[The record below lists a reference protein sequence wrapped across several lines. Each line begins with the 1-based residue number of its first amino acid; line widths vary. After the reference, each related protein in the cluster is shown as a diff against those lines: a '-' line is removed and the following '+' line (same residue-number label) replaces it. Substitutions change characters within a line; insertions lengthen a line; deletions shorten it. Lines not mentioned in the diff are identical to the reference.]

1 MKRYKTANRIFLAS
15 AILFGIAIGVHC
27 FCENPLTGLFYFLAQ
42 SCLIG
47 CFADWFA
54 VEALFRNRLHLPLF
68 KPLIPANRE
77 AVLRRLQ
84 ETVEGKLV
92 GKETF
97 TDLLKNFSLI
107 QFIEKE
113 AEGSVKD
120 IETDLARSGGELL
133 LGFMENHKK
142 DLSRWIRQGVDNVR
156 VSLGFYLREKALEG
170 NYTEQFLDKLLEE
183 AQRAVKS
190 DQMKQIITNKLEK
203 LGENRER
210 GFLER
215 LVYSFAKFTNTVDY
229 EDMAEAF
236 LAALSERIELW
247 RVDIHPF
254 HKTLLKEWNAAV
266 EAFLKTEE
274 AEKALV
280 GVHDQR
286 ADIVQHGDAA
296 LGQQHIAG
304 QAYIKRVGTAQVGGQ
319 HSQIVKIFDRFQRH
333 QLDVFQ
339 LRQVNGATVV
349 AVGNPHIQAGAL
361 NEFVQPDDGLIDIA
375 RDAGDIITQYRAV
388 DDDGV
393 QSSSSFSQWE
403 QSSNSCCQS
412 AMRRSQYSFSSR
424 SKRSSLKLRLCSRIS
439 SLE

>member
-1 MKRYKTANRIFLAS
+1 MGGRDFLMKRYKTANRIFLAS

-77 AVLRRLQ
+77 AVLWRLQ

-133 LGFMENHKK
+133 LGLMENHKK

-190 DQMKQIITNKLEK
+190 DQMKQVITNKLEK

-280 GVHDQR
+280 HFAEELYQSVSVEEKADALYNSLYEKWAAGDQFEKCFVPKLR
-286 ADIVQHGDAA
+286 TMLHNALRSVAENKELRTGIDESARALGGNILEEEYPHISSITADILKKFKD
-296 LGQQHIAG
+296 
-304 QAYIKRVGTAQVGGQ
+304 
-319 HSQIVKIFDRFQRH
+319 SD
-333 QLDVFQ
+333 
-339 LRQVNGATVV
+339 
-349 AVGNPHIQAGAL
+349 L
-361 NEFVQPDDGLIDIA
+361 NEFIEAKVHKELEGIRINGAVVGLAAGAALYGLIEYLYLPFI
-375 RDAGDIITQYRAV
+375 
-388 DDDGV
+388 
-393 QSSSSFSQWE
+393 SLLFS
-403 QSSNSCCQS
+403 
-412 AMRRSQYSFSSR
+412 
-424 SKRSSLKLRLCSRIS
+424 L
-439 SLE
+439 

>member
-1 MKRYKTANRIFLAS
+1 MVGRDFLMKRYKTANRIFLAS
-15 AILFGIAIGVHC
+15 AILLGIAMGVRY
-27 FCENPLTGLFYFLAQ
+27 FYRDALAGLFYFLAQ

-133 LGFMENHKK
+133 LGLMENHKK

-266 EAFLKTEE
+266 EAFLKQ
-274 AEKALV
+274 K
-280 GVHDQR
+280 
-286 ADIVQHGDAA
+286 
-296 LGQQHIAG
+296 
-304 QAYIKRVGTAQVGGQ
+304 KRKKPLSILRKNSINLFPWKKKRMPYTT
-319 HSQIVKIFDRFQRH
+319 
-333 QLDVFQ
+333 VFMKNG
-339 LRQVNGATVV
+339 RQEINLKNV
-349 AVGNPHIQAGAL
+349 
-361 NEFVQPDDGLIDIA
+361 
-375 RDAGDIITQYRAV
+375 
-388 DDDGV
+388 
-393 QSSSSFSQWE
+393 
-403 QSSNSCCQS
+403 
-412 AMRRSQYSFSSR
+412 SSR
-424 SKRSSLKLRLCSRIS
+424 NCELCSTMLSEAWRKTKNSVPALMRAPELWEEIFWKKNIPIFLPSPQIS
-439 SLE
+439 

>member
-15 AILFGIAIGVHC
+15 AILLGIAMGVRY
-27 FCENPLTGLFYFLAQ
+27 FYRDALAGLFYFLAQ

-133 LGFMENHKK
+133 LGLMENHKK

-254 HKTLLKEWNAAV
+254 T
-266 EAFLKTEE
+266 
-274 AEKALV
+274 
-280 GVHDQR
+280 
-286 ADIVQHGDAA
+286 
-296 LGQQHIAG
+296 
-304 QAYIKRVGTAQVGGQ
+304 
-319 HSQIVKIFDRFQRH
+319 
-333 QLDVFQ
+333 
-339 LRQVNGATVV
+339 
-349 AVGNPHIQAGAL
+349 
-361 NEFVQPDDGLIDIA
+361 
-375 RDAGDIITQYRAV
+375 
-388 DDDGV
+388 
-393 QSSSSFSQWE
+393 
-403 QSSNSCCQS
+403 
-412 AMRRSQYSFSSR
+412 
-424 SKRSSLKLRLCSRIS
+424 KRS
-439 SLE
+439 

>member
-15 AILFGIAIGVHC
+15 AILFVIAIGVHC
-27 FCENPLTGLFYFLAQ
+27 FCENPLAGLFYFLAQ

-77 AVLRRLQ
+77 AVLRQLQ

-247 RVDIHPF
+247 RVDIH
-254 HKTLLKEWNAAV
+254 LSQNAP
-266 EAFLKTEE
+266 ERMECCCRSLPETEE

-280 GVHDQR
+280 HFAEELYQSVSVEEKADALYNSLYEKWAAGDQFEKR
-286 ADIVQHGDAA
+286 FVPKLRAMLHNTIQSVAENEKLRTGIDESARALGGNILEEEYPHISSVTADILKKFKD
-296 LGQQHIAG
+296 
-304 QAYIKRVGTAQVGGQ
+304 
-319 HSQIVKIFDRFQRH
+319 SD
-333 QLDVFQ
+333 
-339 LRQVNGATVV
+339 
-349 AVGNPHIQAGAL
+349 L
-361 NEFVQPDDGLIDIA
+361 NEFIEAKVHKELEGIRINGAVVGLVAGAVLYGLIEYLYLPFI
-375 RDAGDIITQYRAV
+375 
-388 DDDGV
+388 
-393 QSSSSFSQWE
+393 SLLFS
-403 QSSNSCCQS
+403 
-412 AMRRSQYSFSSR
+412 
-424 SKRSSLKLRLCSRIS
+424 L
-439 SLE
+439 

>member
-1 MKRYKTANRIFLAS
+1 M
-15 AILFGIAIGVHC
+15 
-27 FCENPLTGLFYFLAQ
+27 
-42 SCLIG
+42 
-47 CFADWFA
+47 
-54 VEALFRNRLHLPLF
+54 
-68 KPLIPANRE
+68 
-77 AVLRRLQ
+77 
-84 ETVEGKLV
+84 

-133 LGFMENHKK
+133 LGLMENHKK

-190 DQMKQIITNKLEK
+190 DQMKQMITNKLEK

-280 GVHDQR
+280 HFAEELYQSVSVEEKTDALYNSLYEKWAAGDQFEKR
-286 ADIVQHGDAA
+286 FVPKLRTMLQNALRSVAENKELSAGIAESARALGGNILEDEYPHISSVNADILKKFKD
-296 LGQQHIAG
+296 
-304 QAYIKRVGTAQVGGQ
+304 
-319 HSQIVKIFDRFQRH
+319 SD
-333 QLDVFQ
+333 
-339 LRQVNGATVV
+339 
-349 AVGNPHIQAGAL
+349 L
-361 NEFVQPDDGLIDIA
+361 NEFIEAKVHKELEGIRINGAVVGLAAGAALYGLIEYLYLP
-375 RDAGDIITQYRAV
+375 II
-388 DDDGV
+388 
-393 QSSSSFSQWE
+393 SLLFS
-403 QSSNSCCQS
+403 
-412 AMRRSQYSFSSR
+412 
-424 SKRSSLKLRLCSRIS
+424 L
-439 SLE
+439 

>member
-1 MKRYKTANRIFLAS
+1 MKRYKTANCIFLAS

-27 FCENPLTGLFYFLAQ
+27 FCENPLAGLFYFLAQ

-120 IETDLARSGGELL
+120 IETDLARSGELL
-133 LGFMENHKK
+133 LGFMEEHKK
-142 DLSRWIRQGVDNVR
+142 DLSCWIRQGVDNAKG
-156 VSLGFYLREKALEG
+156 SLAAYLRKKALEG
-170 NYTEQFLDKLLEE
+170 NYVEQLLDKLLEE

-190 DQMKQIITNKLEK
+190 NQMKQMITNKLEK

-274 AEKALV
+274 AEKALADFV
-280 GVHDQR
+280 EELYQSVSVEEKADALYNSLYEKWAAGDQFEKR
-286 ADIVQHGDAA
+286 FVPKLRTMLHNALRSVAENKELRAGIDESARALGWNILEEEYPRISSVTADILKKFKD
-296 LGQQHIAG
+296 
-304 QAYIKRVGTAQVGGQ
+304 
-319 HSQIVKIFDRFQRH
+319 SD
-333 QLDVFQ
+333 
-339 LRQVNGATVV
+339 
-349 AVGNPHIQAGAL
+349 L
-361 NEFVQPDDGLIDIA
+361 NEFIEAKVHKELEGIRINGAVVGLAAGAVLYGLIEYLYLP
-375 RDAGDIITQYRAV
+375 II
-388 DDDGV
+388 
-393 QSSSSFSQWE
+393 SLLFS
-403 QSSNSCCQS
+403 
-412 AMRRSQYSFSSR
+412 
-424 SKRSSLKLRLCSRIS
+424 L
-439 SLE
+439 

>member
-1 MKRYKTANRIFLAS
+1 MGGRDFLMKRYKTANRIFLAS

-280 GVHDQR
+280 HFAEELYQSVSVEEKTDALYNSLYEKWAAGDQFEKR
-286 ADIVQHGDAA
+286 FVNEYYAERNFSFSGDAQA
-296 LGQQHIAG
+296 MQDRVISIVTQAQMDNMYEHGGTFGCGEYIHAGEPLAMLWDQLKYAKIA
-304 QAYIKRVGTAQVGGQ
+304 YFLK
-319 HSQIVKIFDRFQRH
+319 KK
-333 QLDVFQ
+333 
-339 LRQVNGATVV
+339 
-349 AVGNPHIQAGAL
+349 
-361 NEFVQPDDGLIDIA
+361 
-375 RDAGDIITQYRAV
+375 
-388 DDDGV
+388 
-393 QSSSSFSQWE
+393 FSPK
-403 QSSNSCCQS
+403 
-412 AMRRSQYSFSSR
+412 SSR
-424 SKRSSLKLRLCSRIS
+424 GELRPLNVASCSVY
-439 SLE
+439 

>member
-120 IETDLARSGGELL
+120 IETDLARSGGELF
-133 LGFMENHKK
+133 LGFMEDHKK
-142 DLSRWIRQGVDNVR
+142 DLSCWIRQGVDNAKG
-156 VSLGFYLREKALEG
+156 SLAAYLRKKALEG
-170 NYTEQFLDKLLEE
+170 NYVEQLLDKLLEE

-190 DQMKQIITNKLEK
+190 NQMKQMITDKLEK

-280 GVHDQR
+280 HFAEELYQSVSVEEKADALYNSLYEKWAAGDQFEKCFVPKLR
-286 ADIVQHGDAA
+286 TMLHNALRSVAENKELRAGIDESDRALGGNILEEEYPHISSITADILKKFKD
-296 LGQQHIAG
+296 
-304 QAYIKRVGTAQVGGQ
+304 
-319 HSQIVKIFDRFQRH
+319 SD
-333 QLDVFQ
+333 
-339 LRQVNGATVV
+339 
-349 AVGNPHIQAGAL
+349 L
-361 NEFVQPDDGLIDIA
+361 NEFIEAKVHKELEGIRINGAVVGLAAGAALYGLIEYLYLPFI
-375 RDAGDIITQYRAV
+375 
-388 DDDGV
+388 
-393 QSSSSFSQWE
+393 SLLFS
-403 QSSNSCCQS
+403 
-412 AMRRSQYSFSSR
+412 
-424 SKRSSLKLRLCSRIS
+424 L
-439 SLE
+439 

>member
-15 AILFGIAIGVHC
+15 AILLGIAMGVRY
-27 FCENPLTGLFYFLAQ
+27 FYRDALAGLFYFLAQ

-120 IETDLARSGGELL
+120 IEIDLARSGGELFL
-133 LGFMENHKK
+133 RFMEDHKK
-142 DLSRWIRQGVDNVR
+142 DLSYWIRQGVDNVR
-156 VSLGFYLREKALEG
+156 GSLGFYLREKALEG
-170 NYTEQFLDKLLEE
+170 NYAEQLLDKLLEE

-190 DQMKQIITNKLEK
+190 DRMKQMITNKLEE
-203 LGENRER
+203 LGESRER
-210 GFLER
+210 GLLER
-215 LVYSFAKFTNTVDY
+215 FVYSFAKFTNTVDY

-236 LAALSERIELW
+236 LAALSERL
-247 RVDIHPF
+247 VDIHPF
-254 HKTLLKEWNAAV
+254 HKTLLKEWNTAV

-280 GVHDQR
+280 HFAEELYQSVPVEEKTDALYNSLYEKWAAGDHFEKRFVPKLRTMLHNALRSVSENKELRTGIDESAR
-286 ADIVQHGDAA
+286 ALGGNILEEEYPHISSITADI
-296 LGQQHIAG
+296 
-304 QAYIKRVGTAQVGGQ
+304 
-319 HSQIVKIFDRFQRH
+319 
-333 QLDVFQ
+333 
-339 LRQVNGATVV
+339 LRKFKDSD
-349 AVGNPHIQAGAL
+349 L
-361 NEFVQPDDGLIDIA
+361 NEFIEAKVHKELEGIRINGAVVGLVAGAVLYGLIEYLYLPFI
-375 RDAGDIITQYRAV
+375 
-388 DDDGV
+388 
-393 QSSSSFSQWE
+393 SLLFS
-403 QSSNSCCQS
+403 
-412 AMRRSQYSFSSR
+412 
-424 SKRSSLKLRLCSRIS
+424 L
-439 SLE
+439 

>member
-1 MKRYKTANRIFLAS
+1 M
-15 AILFGIAIGVHC
+15 
-27 FCENPLTGLFYFLAQ
+27 
-42 SCLIG
+42 
-47 CFADWFA
+47 
-54 VEALFRNRLHLPLF
+54 
-68 KPLIPANRE
+68 
-77 AVLRRLQ
+77 
-84 ETVEGKLV
+84 

-190 DQMKQIITNKLEK
+190 DQMKQMITDKLEK
-203 LGENRER
+203 LGEDRER

-266 EAFLKTEE
+266 EALLKTEE

-280 GVHDQR
+280 HFAEELYQSVSVEEKADALYNSLYEKWAAGDQFEKR
-286 ADIVQHGDAA
+286 FVPKLRVMLHNTIQSVAENEKLRTGIDESARALGGNILEEEYPHISSVTADILKKFKD
-296 LGQQHIAG
+296 
-304 QAYIKRVGTAQVGGQ
+304 
-319 HSQIVKIFDRFQRH
+319 SD
-333 QLDVFQ
+333 
-339 LRQVNGATVV
+339 
-349 AVGNPHIQAGAL
+349 L
-361 NEFVQPDDGLIDIA
+361 NEFIEAKVHKELEGIRINGAVVGLAAGAALYGLIEYLYLPFI
-375 RDAGDIITQYRAV
+375 
-388 DDDGV
+388 
-393 QSSSSFSQWE
+393 SLFFS
-403 QSSNSCCQS
+403 
-412 AMRRSQYSFSSR
+412 
-424 SKRSSLKLRLCSRIS
+424 L
-439 SLE
+439 

>member
-1 MKRYKTANRIFLAS
+1 M
-15 AILFGIAIGVHC
+15 
-27 FCENPLTGLFYFLAQ
+27 
-42 SCLIG
+42 
-47 CFADWFA
+47 
-54 VEALFRNRLHLPLF
+54 
-68 KPLIPANRE
+68 
-77 AVLRRLQ
+77 
-84 ETVEGKLV
+84 EGKLV

-170 NYTEQFLDKLLEE
+170 NYVEQLLDKLLEE

-190 DQMKQIITNKLEK
+190 NQMKQMITDKLEK

-280 GVHDQR
+280 HFAEELYQSVSVEEKADALYNSLYEKWAAGDQFEKR
-286 ADIVQHGDAA
+286 FVPKLQAMLHNTIQSVAENEKLRTGIDESARALGGNILEEEYPHISSVTADILKKFKD
-296 LGQQHIAG
+296 
-304 QAYIKRVGTAQVGGQ
+304 
-319 HSQIVKIFDRFQRH
+319 SD
-333 QLDVFQ
+333 
-339 LRQVNGATVV
+339 
-349 AVGNPHIQAGAL
+349 L
-361 NEFVQPDDGLIDIA
+361 NEFIEAKVHKELEGIRINGAVVGLAAGFALYGLIEYLYLP
-375 RDAGDIITQYRAV
+375 II
-388 DDDGV
+388 
-393 QSSSSFSQWE
+393 SLLFS
-403 QSSNSCCQS
+403 
-412 AMRRSQYSFSSR
+412 
-424 SKRSSLKLRLCSRIS
+424 L
-439 SLE
+439 

>member
-15 AILFGIAIGVHC
+15 AILFVIAIGVHC

-133 LGFMENHKK
+133 LGFMEDHKK
-142 DLSRWIRQGVDNVR
+142 DLSCWIRQGVDNAKG
-156 VSLGFYLREKALEG
+156 SLAAYLRKKALEG
-170 NYTEQFLDKLLEE
+170 NYVEQLLDKLLEE

-190 DQMKQIITNKLEK
+190 NQMKQMLT
-203 LGENRER
+203 
-210 GFLER
+210 
-215 LVYSFAKFTNTVDY
+215 KFTNTVDY

-274 AEKALV
+274 AEKALADFAEELYQSV
-280 GVHDQR
+280 SVEEKTDALYNSLYEKWAAGDQFEKR
-286 ADIVQHGDAA
+286 FVPKLRTMLHNALRSVAENKELRAGIDESARALGWNILEEEYPRISSVTADILKKFKD
-296 LGQQHIAG
+296 
-304 QAYIKRVGTAQVGGQ
+304 
-319 HSQIVKIFDRFQRH
+319 SD
-333 QLDVFQ
+333 
-339 LRQVNGATVV
+339 
-349 AVGNPHIQAGAL
+349 L
-361 NEFVQPDDGLIDIA
+361 NEFIETKVHKELEGIRINGAVVGLAAGAALYGLIEYLYLP
-375 RDAGDIITQYRAV
+375 II
-388 DDDGV
+388 
-393 QSSSSFSQWE
+393 SLLFS
-403 QSSNSCCQS
+403 
-412 AMRRSQYSFSSR
+412 
-424 SKRSSLKLRLCSRIS
+424 L
-439 SLE
+439 

>member
-1 MKRYKTANRIFLAS
+1 MVGRDFLMKRYKTANRIFLAS
-15 AILFGIAIGVHC
+15 AILFVIAIGVHC
-27 FCENPLTGLFYFLAQ
+27 FCENPLAGLFYFLVQ

-77 AVLRRLQ
+77 AVLRRFQ

-133 LGFMENHKK
+133 LGFMEDHKK
-142 DLSRWIRQGVDNVR
+142 DLSCWIRQGVDNAKG
-156 VSLGFYLREKALEG
+156 SLAAYLRKKALEG
-170 NYTEQFLDKLLEE
+170 NYVEQLLDKLLEE

-190 DQMKQIITNKLEK
+190 NQMKQMLTNKLEK

-254 HKTLLKEWNAAV
+254 HKTLLKEWNATV
-266 EAFLKTEE
+266 EAFLKQ
-274 AEKALV
+274 K
-280 GVHDQR
+280 
-286 ADIVQHGDAA
+286 
-296 LGQQHIAG
+296 
-304 QAYIKRVGTAQVGGQ
+304 KRKKPLPILQKSFINLFPWKKKQMPYTTVSMKNG
-319 HSQIVKIFDRFQRH
+319 
-333 QLDVFQ
+333 
-339 LRQVNGATVV
+339 RQ
-349 AVGNPHIQAGAL
+349 
-361 NEFVQPDDGLIDIA
+361 E
-375 RDAGDIITQYRAV
+375 ITLKNV
-388 DDDGV
+388 
-393 QSSSSFSQWE
+393 
-403 QSSNSCCQS
+403 
-412 AMRRSQYSFSSR
+412 SSR
-424 SKRSSLKLRLCSRIS
+424 NCGLCSTMLSEACRKTKNSVPALMKAPELWGGIFWKKNIPIFLPSPQIS
-439 SLE
+439 